1 MNNERDHNGLN
12 SSLTRR
18 RFLKVSGTLA
28 SATMISPVLTSCQES
43 TTTASP
49 LTQTGAVGTA
59 QAQAGMT
66 GENLPDSIETAE
78 DIIYSVCQMCHSR
91 CGVRAKVKEGILIK
105 IDGNPYHPNN
115 RDVDGNFEP
124 DRLPYNTP
132 PETAYR
138 ELGRMCLKGQSGI
151 QTVYDPYRVQHPL
164 KRVGSRNSGQWQ
176 TISWEQAFS
185 EIAAKINALIPPE
198 ERDQLIDPSMP
209 ELGTKRNQLAFAPGR
224 SVEKEMSERIWKH
237 AWGTVNYGLSHTSI
251 CESSRHVANEMITWD
266 PAGTKTS
273 MGAGRS
279 EGWQADI
286 LGAEYIIYFGA
297 NPLEADF
304 PMVGMA
310 RDLMEFKR
318 HGGKYVSVDPRLN
331 NTGAKANQWVPI
343 TPGTDAALAMGMIR
357 WIIDNNRHD
366 VAYLKNSHK
375 AAANAKGEPTWT
387 DSTYLVGKFTDA
399 DGKEFQRY
407 ITAKEAGIADG
418 TSVLD
423 DDYVV
428 LSNGDLAGYNTCD
441 NAMLEVSETVSLAI
455 DGTATSVMVN
465 SAFTLLKE
473 AATSMSLNQYA
484 AICDVSVGVIA
495 GLANEFVSHG
505 KKASAITYRG
515 PIKHTNGLYNQLAIQ
530 HLNTLIGNYDWK
542 GGCTAGAGGWNHKS
556 GAVDLSKV
564 DGDPGTDGIRIDRAM
579 TQYNQAEAKG
589 LFNGYPAARPW
600 FPLATHGNYQEV
612 IPSVQDGYPYALKA
626 LITFWNAWPYSTPSL
641 RKVWEETVADESKL
655 PLLVS
660 ISPLIGEVA
669 AWADYILPDTVYLEK
684 FSVPGIPWRVNKG
697 TPFQRPVV
705 GAFDGNSIGDSGGVG
720 NTIPLNGVNNY
731 TPALPDTKAVLDIH
745 IGLAKALGLPGVGGG
760 ALLSDAG
767 DPVGDLNN
775 SWDWAKSILQNI
787 SNSTGAGV
795 DEIVAKGGVFDNPTD
810 EYTGDQLTYQ
820 YGNIIRLFSDPMAR
834 TKDSV
839 TGEYYSGVP
848 HYKPIVHSNGVMV
861 NDSAFPYHLITY
873 KTVHHGQAR
882 TNVNPWLMLMIP
894 ENPVEISA
902 IDAATLEIETG
913 DQVKIV
919 SASNPNGITGKALVT
934 QRLKPGVIAVSH
946 HYGHWEQ
953 HSRAHVV
960 DGQAMGHDPSRG
972 AGLQPTQIMRTDDQY
987 PNVSLQEPIGAS
999 CSFYDTSV
1007 KVSKV

>member
-1 MNNERDHNGLN
+1 MKTEKTDNGLHP
-12 SSLTRR
+12 SITRR
-18 RFLKVSGTLA
+18 NFLKVSGMLA
-28 SATMISPVLTSCQES
+28 SAAMVAPGCMQSTSS
-43 TTTASP
+43 AAAAASS
-49 LTQTGAVGTA
+49 ASRSNA
-59 QAQAGMT
+59 QGVMT
-66 GENLPDSIETAE
+66 GETLPDSIEVAE

-115 RDVDGNFEP
+115 RDVDGNMQP
-124 DRLPYNTP
+124 DRLPYATP
-132 PETAYR
+132 PETAFT
-138 ELGRMCLKGQSGI
+138 ELGRMCLKGQAGI
-151 QTVYDPYRVQHPL
+151 QTVYDPFRVQHPL
-164 KRVGSRNSGQWQ
+164 KRVGSRNSGQWE
-176 TISWEQAFS
+176 TISWDQAFS
-185 EIAAKINALIPPE
+185 EIAAKINALIPPG
-198 ERDQLIDPSMP
+198 ERDELIDPTMP
-209 ELGTKRNQLAFAPGR
+209 ELGKKRNQLGFAPGR
-224 SVEKEMSERIWKH
+224 SVEKEMSERVWKH

-251 CESSRHVANEMITWD
+251 CESSRHVANELITWN

-273 MGAGRS
+273 LGAGRS

-286 LGAEYIIYFGA
+286 LGAEYIIFFGA

-331 NTGAKANQWVPI
+331 NTGAKASQWVPI
-343 TPGTDAALAMGMIR
+343 TPGTDAALAMGMIS
-357 WIIDNNRHD
+357 WIIGTGSHD
-366 VAYLKNSHK
+366 TAYLRNTHK
-375 AAANAKGEPTWT
+375 AAANANGEPTWT
-387 DSTYLVGKFTDA
+387 DSTYLVGELTDA
-399 DGKEFQRY
+399 DGMQFQRY
-407 ITAKEAGIADG
+407 ITAKEADIADG

-428 LSNGDLAGYNTCD
+428 FSGGALVGCTTVDQAN
-441 NAMLEVSETVSLAI
+441 LEVSEEVLLTI
-455 DGTATSVMVN
+455 DGTVESIMVK

-473 AATSMSLNQYA
+473 SANSMTLDQYA
-484 AICDVSVGVIA
+484 DICDVSVGVIV
-495 GLANEFVSHG
+495 GLASEFVSHG

-556 GAVDLSKV
+556 GVVNLSKV
-564 DGDPGTDGIRIDRAM
+564 NGDPGTEGIRIDRAM

-589 LFNGYPAARPW
+589 LFKGYPAARPW

-612 IPSVQDGYPYALKA
+612 IPSVQDGYPYAIKA

-641 RKVWEETVADESKL
+641 KKVWEETVADESKL

-660 ISPLIGEVA
+660 ITPVIGEVA

-697 TPFQRPVV
+697 TSFQRPVV
-705 GAFDGNSIGDSGGVG
+705 GAFDGSPIGDVGGVG

-731 TPALPDTKAVLDIH
+731 TPALPDTRAVLDIQ
-745 IGLAKALGLPGVGGG
+745 IGLAKALGLPGVGAG
-760 ALLSDAG
+760 ALLNDAG
-767 DPVGDLNN
+767 DSVGDLNN
-775 SWDWAKSILQNI
+775 SWDWARSILQNI
-787 SNSTGAGV
+787 ANSTGANV
-795 DEIVAKGGVFDNPTD
+795 DEIVAKGGVFDNPTN

-820 YGNIIRLFSDPMAR
+820 YANIIRTFSDPLAR
-834 TKDSV
+834 TRDSV
-839 TGEYYSGVP
+839 TGEYYSGMP
-848 HYKPIVHSNGVMV
+848 HYKPIAHSNGIAV
-861 NDSAFPYHLITY
+861 NDFGFPFRLITY

-902 IDAATLEIETG
+902 IDAAAMNIETG

-919 SASNPNGITGKALVT
+919 SASNPGGITGKALIT
-934 QRLKPGVIAVSH
+934 QRIKPGVIAISH

-972 AGLQPTQIMRTDDQY
+972 AGLQPNQVMRTDDQY
-987 PNVSLQEPIGAS
+987 SNVSLQEPIGAS
-999 CSFYDTSV
+999 CSFFDTSV
-1007 KVSKV
+1007 KVTKV